1 MLKWNAQET
10 CFKMKKNLLEL
21 FICIKNTIRAER
33 IELSSTEAMAE
44 DEDDRAEVMEKRVAV
59 VC

>member
-1 MLKWNAQET
+1 
-10 CFKMKKNLLEL
+10 MKKNLLEL

-44 DEDDRAEVMEKRVAV
+44 DEDDRDEVMEKRVAV